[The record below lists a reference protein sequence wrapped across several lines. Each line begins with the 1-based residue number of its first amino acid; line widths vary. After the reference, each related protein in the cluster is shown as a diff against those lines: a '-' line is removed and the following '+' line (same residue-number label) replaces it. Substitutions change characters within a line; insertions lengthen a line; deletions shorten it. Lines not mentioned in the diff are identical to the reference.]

1 MLFTYLR
8 GLPTSDV
15 TVVISPRAWFVC
27 LFRYFTI
34 LYQLLGGLCSV
45 KWVTLNYYND
55 KSVQAWEEVILVYF
69 KEVSQY

>member
-1 MLFTYLR
+1 MLLTYLR

-45 KWVTLNYYND
+45 KWVTL
-55 KSVQAWEEVILVYF
+55 
-69 KEVSQY
+69 